1 MPRVHGA
8 VYPVWPEV
16 QSTGLRVQPRHL
28 SRVRR
33 LAFQKGG
40 RQMPHVPRGPHRGV
54 PRRAPA
60 RSTATTQRGPGGQER
75 GRRPGYVYHLLRN
88 ASQPRHHG
96 RGGAGRVH
104 SRPPAHIA
112 RAPLPHA
119 RGGRRRTRDQARPS
133 AEEGP
138 RPVLQ
143 PLAQPLPAR
152 DPAVRAVLHSLT
164 EAASF
169 PLDSFHRLASRVR
182 AARRSSRVYD
192 QASARG
198 ANAGRSV

>member
-1 MPRVHGA
+1 MCRA
-8 VYPVWPEV
+8 DRTEA
-16 QSTGLRVQPRHL
+16 
-28 SRVRR
+28 SRV
-33 LAFQKGG
+33 GH
-40 RQMPHVPRGPHRGV
+40 P
-54 PRRAPA
+54 PA
-60 RSTATTQRGPGGQER
+60 AQQQHNAALGA
-75 GRRPGYVYHLLRN
+75 RN
-88 ASQPRHHG
+88 AD
-96 RGGAGRVH
+96 AGPATSTIFFATQVNPDTMDEEEQAEFILGLQRTLLALH
-104 SRPPAHIA
+104 SRTLGEDVDELA
-112 RAPLPHA
+112 
-119 RGGRRRTRDQARPS
+119 TRPS

-152 DPAVRAVLHSLT
+152 DPDVRAVLHSLT